1 MAVLIER
8 ACTPIF
14 SSKMDTDSNSDGVID
29 GINPNKYTGSGIIA
43 TFALDDSAQ
52 KITITDSSTASA
64 GAHAHVQS
72 NSITVTANTA
82 YSFQI
87 LLRGTVTTGTFITR
101 VTIGWYNASS
111 NLIRSD
117 NIIQAAPSS
126 YWSLVKGENL
136 IAPANSSYVIIFFR
150 AQIQAAGDTG
160 SVWFRNVQLEPAN
173 TCSTF
178 TDLPRAA
185 DAQGLAIEP
194 LSDTFSISFAV
205 APNFEYNNV
214 PAGGAVWMRLSSLN
228 SEIRILENNGGIIQA
243 AQRIGSEWTYVELP
257 AIQHARYQIIK
268 IILTRAGNNTY
279 LYARLNNG
287 TIISATATTQPSIAG
302 FNTLSLNTVG
312 LESNSFIESVTL
324 LRNNVIT
331 TVEAANVVFDD
342 MNAEMVI
349 NGGFESGSDGWTLQ
363 NDAVIENGMLKGIA
377 TQDGN
382 ISTIFATQNIK
393 VLPNNR
399 YQLKARLIG
408 HIDSDNK
415 PKVTVEQLDI
425 IADKYIQETEIVSN
439 SYDQIWETTFITS
452 VDTYFVNIILQST
465 GSGTF
470 YWDDISV
477 QLVN

>member
-1 MAVLIER
+1 
-8 ACTPIF
+8 
-14 SSKMDTDSNSDGVID
+14 
-29 GINPNKYTGSGIIA
+29 
-43 TFALDDSAQ
+43 
-52 KITITDSSTASA
+52 
-64 GAHAHVQS
+64 
-72 NSITVTANTA
+72 
-82 YSFQI
+82 
-87 LLRGTVTTGTFITR
+87 
-101 VTIGWYNASS
+101 
-111 NLIRSD
+111 
-117 NIIQAAPSS
+117 
-126 YWSLVKGENL
+126 
-136 IAPANSSYVIIFFR
+136 
-150 AQIQAAGDTG
+150 
-160 SVWFRNVQLEPAN
+160 
-173 TCSTF
+173 
-178 TDLPRAA
+178 
-185 DAQGLAIEP
+185 
-194 LSDTFSISFAV
+194 
-205 APNFEYNNV
+205 
-214 PAGGAVWMRLSSLN
+214 
-228 SEIRILENNGGIIQA
+228 
-243 AQRIGSEWTYVELP
+243 
-257 AIQHARYQIIK
+257 
-268 IILTRAGNNTY
+268 
-279 LYARLNNG
+279 
-287 TIISATATTQPSIAG
+287 
-302 FNTLSLNTVG
+302 VG